1 MRVIT
6 LLRPKLD
13 TSLGVEA
20 VSLPQL
26 LSEADVV
33 TLHCPLTP
41 DNRDFMNRDAFAL
54 MKPGALLI
62 NTARGALIN
71 EKDLAIALSEGRL
84 GGAALDVL
92 SVEPANPDNPLF
104 SAPNVI
110 FTPHIGSE
118 TAASM
123 ERAARRAAENIVAV
137 LTGGVVDA
145 GCILLGPGLPL

>member
-6 LLRPKLD
+6 LLRPERD

-41 DNRDFMNRDAFAL
+41 DNRGFMNRDAFAL

-71 EKDLAIALSEGRL
+71 EKELAVALSEAGL
-84 GGAALDVL
+84 GCAAFHFLPVK
-92 SVEPANPDNPLF
+92 PATPVHSYF
-104 SAPNVI
+104 SP
-110 FTPHIGSE
+110 
-118 TAASM
+118 
-123 ERAARRAAENIVAV
+123 
-137 LTGGVVDA
+137 
-145 GCILLGPGLPL
+145 